1 MAAVIHCSMCFSQ
14 SFTNV
19 NIYIA
24 NPYVQRVDVIKM
36 QTFNMDY
43 VRSHYATCV
52 SSMETNYINNL
63 YDSIASFSLSEVAYD
78 SVPLIVQPYCLG
90 LEMDFEPCIVI
101 DFIKG
106 NRFNINEETS
116 TFAVDRRGY
125 VYTFNELS
133 YPNKRFLDF
142 IESSFP
148 GMIFF
153 HE

>member
-78 SVPLIVQPYCLG
+78 SVPLIVLR
-90 LEMDFEPCIVI
+90 LL
-101 DFIKG
+101 
-106 NRFNINEETS
+106 
-116 TFAVDRRGY
+116 FAG
-125 VYTFNELS
+125 F
-133 YPNKRFLDF
+133 KLDF
-142 IESSFP
+142 DLLSSVY
-148 GMIFF
+148 GKLLGK
-153 HE
+153 EKAQDE